1 MCAGW
6 ADSTHK
12 QYNSYFKKWHNF
24 CEERNCNSIESDL
37 KTIIDFLTYLHYQG
51 YSYSG
56 IITAK
61 FALMSLVTVNN
72 SSSWSLDPDLN
83 RFIKGIY
90 NIKPPLPKYSS
101 TWDVD
106 IVLRFLSN
114 WMPLS
119 DLTLKELTLKAVTLV
134 ALVSGNRAQSIH
146 QMKLNLFH
154 ETQNQ
159 MSFYFDCKLKTSNP
173 NKKAQKLIL
182 NSFEDSALCVFHTLQ
197 EYLRVTKDL
206 RKDHHFWISWKKPH
220 DSVGR
225 QTISRW
231 LKQTLQLS
239 GINTSEFGG
248 HSTRMAATSKA
259 HAMGVGLSTILN
271 TAGWA
276 SQHNFVKFYC
286 REKLNN
292 DQDFAKAVLDISK

>member
-1 MCAGW
+1 METSSDNSSTSGTAPVREKTEAHGLFNLKQKFKNKGFSDATVNVMCAGW

-56 IITAK
+56 INTAK
-61 FALMSLVTVNN
+61 SALMSLVTVNN

-119 DLTLKELTLKAVTLV
+119 DSTLKELTLKAVTLV

-154 ETQNQ
+154 
-159 MSFYFDCKLKTSNP
+159 
-173 NKKAQKLIL
+173 
-182 NSFEDSALCVFHTLQ
+182 
-197 EYLRVTKDL
+197 
-206 RKDHHFWISWKKPH
+206 
-220 DSVGR
+220 
-225 QTISRW
+225 
-231 LKQTLQLS
+231 
-239 GINTSEFGG
+239 
-248 HSTRMAATSKA
+248 
-259 HAMGVGLSTILN
+259 
-271 TAGWA
+271 
-276 SQHNFVKFYC
+276 
-286 REKLNN
+286 
-292 DQDFAKAVLDISK
+292 